1 MKKLQDLAIAID
13 AASDAG
19 DEEAL
24 RQLGK
29 ECEESLDGAT
39 GEDRVFLFY
48 CQANTYSAI
57 VTAKTADPAKL
68 WDWELPDAVQNILLL
83 RRAIAEPSF
92 GTIDQIRACQIR
104 TNLANR
110 LNALGRPVA
119 ANEQWLKVLETE
131 PRFAKALANRAQAIA
146 FYATTLYD
154 KGHEVCLLAAARTL
168 FDATLSMDALCLI
181 KIGCPRPASPLRG
194 RGFPMQLH
202 NTKHWVAVGLSFEL
216 LKGRQ
221 RLSVKKSPG
230 NGLFVQVDFEDLGT
244 LSRVMFFLDSHDF
257 RVSAPA

>member
-13 AASDAG
+13 AASGAG

-39 GEDRVFLFY
+39 GEDRVFLLY
-48 CQANTYSAI
+48 YRANTYGAI

-119 ANEQWLKVLETE
+119 ANEQWLKVLKTE

-146 FYATTLYD
+146 FYAND
-154 KGHEVCLLAAARTL
+154 PVRQGARSLPT
-168 FDATLSMDALCLI
+168 
-181 KIGCPRPASPLRG
+181 G
-194 RGFPMQLH
+194 RST
-202 NTKHWVAVGLSFEL
+202 N
-216 LKGRQ
+216 
-221 RLSVKKSPG
+221 SVRCHAK
-230 NGLFVQVDFEDLGT
+230 
-244 LSRVMFFLDSHDF
+244 
-257 RVSAPA
+257 